1 MMDKINGKIFKEMLE
16 SACNHL
22 NSRKKDVDALNV
34 FPVPDG
40 DTGTNMS
47 LTFTNGI
54 SEVRKSGS
62 ESLSVVAKTLSRGL
76 LMGARGNSGVIL
88 SQIFRGFYQ
97 AVKETEELDVKGLSD
112 AMLNGS
118 RLAYKAVMRPVEGT
132 ILTVVR
138 ESTEAAAKFADENPS
153 CSIEQYVDELTNAAK
168 ISLDHTPE
176 LLPVLKEAHVVDSG
190 GSGLVIVFEGFQ
202 AYLAGKPF
210 TGAEEPVVRKEEKS
224 EKASGYRTE
233 YILRLSDQGKNSF
246 KEERVRKTLEKIGNK
261 LTLINDGEQVK
272 VRINTMMPGEVLT
285 LGQRYGEFLKV
296 QIENVQDDL
305 KPSILDEKE
314 EEKEVPQEKKEYG
327 LISVSAGEGLEKLF
341 REYRVDVVV
350 SGGQTMNPSTE
361 DFVTAIGKINADHIF
376 IFPNNSNII
385 MAAKQAADVTEGK
398 DIIVMETKSIPQGLS
413 ACISFNPESDPE
425 TNREAM
431 QEAIDNVRTGQVT
444 YAIKDTTIDG
454 KEIHAGDY
462 MGLLN
467 KEISVISKDKMETV
481 KKLLD
486 ELCDDDTEIITLI
499 AGEDASDEETAEI
512 EAYITD
518 NYEVDVDVQK
528 GGQPVY
534 SYIIGAE

>member
-1 MMDKINGKIFKEMLE
+1 
-16 SACNHL
+16 
-22 NSRKKDVDALNV
+22 
-34 FPVPDG
+34 
-40 DTGTNMS
+40 
-47 LTFTNGI
+47 
-54 SEVRKSGS
+54 
-62 ESLSVVAKTLSRGL
+62 
-76 LMGARGNSGVIL
+76 
-88 SQIFRGFYQ
+88 
-97 AVKETEELDVKGLSD
+97 
-112 AMLNGS
+112 
-118 RLAYKAVMRPVEGT
+118 
-132 ILTVVR
+132 
-138 ESTEAAAKFADENPS
+138 
-153 CSIEQYVDELTNAAK
+153 
-168 ISLDHTPE
+168 
-176 LLPVLKEAHVVDSG
+176 
-190 GSGLVIVFEGFQ
+190 
-202 AYLAGKPF
+202 
-210 TGAEEPVVRKEEKS
+210 
-224 EKASGYRTE
+224 
-233 YILRLSDQGKNSF
+233 
-246 KEERVRKTLEKIGNK
+246 
-261 LTLINDGEQVK
+261 
-272 VRINTMMPGEVLT
+272 
-285 LGQRYGEFLKV
+285 
-296 QIENVQDDL
+296 
-305 KPSILDEKE
+305 
-314 EEKEVPQEKKEYG
+314 
-327 LISVSAGEGLEKLF
+327 
-341 REYRVDVVV
+341 
-350 SGGQTMNPSTE
+350 
-361 DFVTAIGKINADHIF
+361 
-376 IFPNNSNII
+376 